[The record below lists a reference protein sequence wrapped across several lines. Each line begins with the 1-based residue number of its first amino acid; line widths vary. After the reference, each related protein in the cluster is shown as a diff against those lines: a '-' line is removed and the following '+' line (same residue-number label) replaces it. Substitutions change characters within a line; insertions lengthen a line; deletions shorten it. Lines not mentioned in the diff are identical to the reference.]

1 MKRILATLLLA
12 AALPVAALAP
22 AWAAGLPVS
31 LKPAATIHADV
42 VKLGDLWDNLGA
54 KAEVVLAGAPQPGK
68 RIVAD
73 ARWLSAVAQA
83 NGIDWQ
89 PAPAF
94 DRIVIERASQMV
106 DARLIEAELRD
117 ALALEGMTGAYDLE
131 VANRAALNIVVP
143 ASGSNLIAV
152 RDVVLDVRN
161 HRFSAIVE
169 VPADSPGAVRQRVN
183 GRVFPVARVPVLAR
197 PLNRGD
203 VVGEDDIKWVEM
215 RADTG
220 RRDLILDADQI
231 IGQEPRQPLRAD
243 VPLRAS
249 DLRRPVLV
257 ERNAMVTV
265 ALKTPY
271 MSLTTQAK
279 AQDAGGKGDIVRI
292 VNLQSKRTVEAVVEG
307 PGLVSVS
314 PGGPRLL
321 SH

>member
-1 MKRILATLLLA
+1 MKRILATLVFA
-12 AALPVAALAP
+12 VAALP
-22 AWAAGLPVS
+22 AWAGDLPVS
-31 LKPAATIHADV
+31 LKPAASIQGDV
-42 VKLGDLWDNLGA
+42 VKLGDLWDNLGG

-89 PAPAF
+89 PASAF
-94 DRIVIERASQMV
+94 DRIVIERASQLV

-117 ALALEGMTGAYDLE
+117 ALTLEGMTGAYDLE
-131 VANRAALNIVVP
+131 VSNRAALNIVVP

-161 HRFSAIVE
+161 NRFSALVE
-169 VPADSPGAVRQRVN
+169 VPADSPNAVRQRVN
-183 GRVFPVARVPVLAR
+183 GRVFPVSRVPVLAR
-197 PLNRGD
+197 PLSRGD
-203 VVGEDDIKWVEM
+203 VIGEGDIKWVEM

-220 RRDLILDADQI
+220 RRDLIVDADQI
-231 IGQEPRQPLRAD
+231 VGQEPRMPLRAD
-243 VPLRAS
+243 APLRAS

-257 ERNAMVTV
+257 ERNAVVTV

-292 VNLQSKRTVEAVVEG
+292 TNLQSKRTVEAVVEG

-321 SH
+321 SN